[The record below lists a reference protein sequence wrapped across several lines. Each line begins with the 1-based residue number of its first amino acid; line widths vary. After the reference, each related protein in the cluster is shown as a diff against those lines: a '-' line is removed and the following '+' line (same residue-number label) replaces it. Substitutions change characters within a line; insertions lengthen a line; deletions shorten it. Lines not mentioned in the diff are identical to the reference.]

1 MAKATYRADGR
12 VEVVTVNATG
22 TETRTAFHLG
32 SAIVSVRLVQQ
43 LNEAFDA
50 AADDNEGDMR
60 GDPHA
65 EFDAATELCSTKEH
79 YAHEN
84 CDCYLLAEV
93 A

>member
-12 VEVVTVNATG
+12 VEVVTVNAAG

-32 SAIVSVRLVQQ
+32 SPIVSTLLVQQ

-50 AADDNEGDMR
+50 AADDDESDMPVGCVNAPLGCR
-60 GDPHA
+60 CWSDEPA
-65 EFDAATELCSTKEH
+65 QA
-79 YAHEN
+79 
-84 CDCYLLAEV
+84 V